1 MRLIILIFFAF
12 ISCTSDDS
20 RMGDQMYSNKNYE
33 EAIKLYTEG
42 LKLRP
47 NDIKSLYRRARS
59 YEELKIYDKAV
70 SDFNKIL
77 EIDKEN
83 VNALLSLCVNS
94 LRNKDYFS
102 GESYSKK
109 AIKLNP
115 DLDQA
120 HFLLGRSLQY
130 QGLFN
135 DAMKSFKTSIS
146 LNSNNSETYYH
157 MGLIYLKLDDSN
169 NACKNFKTSASLEN
183 VRAISLSKKFCD

>member
-1 MRLIILIFFAF
+1 
-12 ISCTSDDS
+12 
-20 RMGDQMYSNKNYE
+20 MYLNKNYE
-33 EAIKLYTEG
+33 DAIKLYTEG

-59 YEELKIYDKAV
+59 YEELEIYDKAV
-70 SDFNKIL
+70 IDFNKIL

-83 VNALLSLCVNS
+83 LNALLSLSVNS
-94 LRNKDYFS
+94 LRNKDYFG

-109 AIKLNP
+109 VIKLNP

-135 DAMKSFKTSIS
+135 EAMKSFKTSIS
-146 LNSNNSETYYH
+146 LNSNNSESYYY
-157 MGLIYLKLDDSN
+157 MGLIYLKLDDSK
-169 NACKNFKTSASLEN
+169 NACKNFSTSASLQN
-183 VRAISLSKKFCD
+183 TKAISILNKFCE